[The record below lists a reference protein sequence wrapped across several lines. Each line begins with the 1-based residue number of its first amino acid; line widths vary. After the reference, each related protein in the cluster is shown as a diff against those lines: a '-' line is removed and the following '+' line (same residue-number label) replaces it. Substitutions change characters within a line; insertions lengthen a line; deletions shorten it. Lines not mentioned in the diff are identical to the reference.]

1 MGDRPTIYDVAREA
15 GVAASTV
22 SRAYARPGRVNSDT
36 ARAIFAAAERI
47 GYRTVQITSSP
58 GRQTGAVALMVSDI
72 TNPFYGEIIKGAEE
86 AARHAGYALLL
97 SDTSEAGPVERE
109 VVERTLDLVE
119 GVVLASSRMSDSAI
133 RMIAKQKPL
142 VLLNRQMP
150 DTSCI
155 VTDNP
160 RGVRRAVEH
169 LGDARPRHDHLRR
182 GARRPAWP
190 EGVRWRALRE
200 AAHELELRV
209 RRVDPDDDPTMRTG
223 HAAAR
228 RIADEDATAVLAY
241 NDALAIGVIKGLKQL
256 GVRVPGDVSVVGFDN
271 VLLADVVDPA
281 LTTIAAPMRKM
292 GAPASATCWPWPPG
306 RRPAARRWC
315 CRSSWWCASRPRR
328 PAAKEMAARRS
339 LSAAGTASPPPAAPP
354 ACPGRPRTPPTSTDA
369 GSR

>member
-22 SRAYARPGRVNSDT
+22 SRAYARPGRVNAET

-47 GYRTVQITSSP
+47 GYRTGPITGTL

-72 TNPFYGEIIKGAEE
+72 TNPFYGEIIKGA
-86 AARHAGYALLL
+86 AGGGPARPATRCCSPTPPRPAR
-97 SDTSEAGPVERE
+97 SSARSWSA
-109 VVERTLDLVE
+109 TLDLVE
-119 GVVLASSRMSDSAI
+119 GIVLASSRMSDSAI

-142 VLLNRQMP
+142 VLLNRQITE
-150 DTSCI
+150 TSCI

-169 LGDARPRHDHLRR
+169 LGKLGHDTITYVA
-182 GARRPAWP
+182 GP
-190 EGVRWRALRE
+190 EASWAEGMRWRALRE

-209 RRVDPDDDPTMRTG
+209 RRVDPCDDPTVRTG
-223 HAAAR
+223 HAARAPDRRRAAR
-228 RIADEDATAVLAY
+228 RPCSPTTTRSRSASSRAC
-241 NDALAIGVIKGLKQL
+241 KQL

-271 VLLADVVDPA
+271 VLLADIVDPA
-281 LTTIAAPMRKM
+281 LTTVAAPLRQA
-292 GAPASATCWPWPPG
+292 GALGVEQRPGHG
-306 RRPAARRWC
+306 RRGG
-315 CRSSWWCASRPRR
+315 ASRRALVLPVRLVVR
-328 PAAKEMAARRS
+328 GSTGPAV
-339 LSAAGTASPPPAAPP
+339 SAAGTASRRRAARR